1 MAKSREQKEQ
11 SVEQLANDLNQI
23 KLAVLTDYRGLTVSE
38 LDELR
43 EQLSA
48 EAIPYRVT
56 KNTLLKLALKN
67 SEALKDID
75 PSALTGPL
83 AIAFGFDDEVAAARL
98 IYNFGKEHEA
108 LEITG
113 ALTGE
118 GEYLEAVQV
127 KALAMLPTKDQL
139 LGQLVATISAPIQG
153 FNRVLSGNLSGLIN
167 VLRAKAAQS

>member
-11 SVEQLANDLNQI
+11 SVEQLSGDLGRI

-43 EQLSA
+43 EQLSG
-48 EAIPYRVT
+48 ESIPYRVT
-56 KNTLLKLALKN
+56 KNTLFKLALKN
-67 SEALKDID
+67 SDALKEVD
-75 PSALTGPL
+75 PSTLTGPL

-98 IYNFGKEHEA
+98 IYNFGKTHEA

-113 ALTGE
+113 ALTGD
-118 GEYLEAVQV
+118 GEYLEPAQV
-127 KALAMLPTKDQL
+127 KALAILPTKDQL

-153 FNRVLSGNLSGLIN
+153 FNRVLAGNLSGLIN
-167 VLRAKAAQS
+167 VLKATTAK

>member
-11 SVEQLANDLNQI
+11 SVEQLASDLNQI

-43 EQLSA
+43 EKLDEEQ
-48 EAIPYRVT
+48 IPYRVT

-67 SEALKDID
+67 SENLGKIDTESLK
-75 PSALTGPL
+75 GPL
-83 AIAFGFDDEVAAARL
+83 AVAFGFDDEVAAARL
-98 IYNFGKEHEA
+98 IHGFAKEHDA

-118 GEYLEAVQV
+118 GEYLDAAQV
-127 KALAMLPTKDQL
+127 KALALLPTKDQL

-167 VLRAKAAQS
+167 VLRATSAK

>member
-11 SVEQLANDLNQI
+11 SVTQLVEDLGKI
-23 KLAVLTDYRGLTVSE
+23 KLAVLTDYRGLTVAE

-43 EQLSA
+43 DQLSA

-56 KNTLLKLALKN
+56 KNTLLKLAAKQTG
-67 SEALKDID
+67 ALKEMDAD
-75 PSALTGPL
+75 AFQGPL
-83 AIAFGFDDEVAAARL
+83 AIAFGYDDEVAAARL
-98 IYNFGKEHEA
+98 IYNFGKTHEA

-113 ALTGE
+113 ALTGD
-118 GEYLEAVQV
+118 GEYLEPAQV
-127 KALAMLPTKDQL
+127 KALAVLPTKDQL

-167 VLRAKAAQS
+167 VLKATTAK